1 MTPIYANLVLS
12 IVDIPLQIKIEL
24 PINYCSV
31 IEFDLFDSYSDFD
44 KFLFWKNDLKSF
56 LNFFYFMLV
65 YSWLTF
71 FFFF

>member
-44 KFLFWKNDLKSF
+44 KFLFWK
-56 LNFFYFMLV
+56 MI
-65 YSWLTF
+65 
-71 FFFF
+71 